1 MENDLI
7 THALQQHNT
16 PSSRANDGVEIAI
29 FSQQQAKA
37 PPQKRIK
44 RLNRTSKNS
53 DGVEIHT
60 QRQLSFDFSY
70 QEKRTYQG
78 IDVFE
83 WQTNKGQKILSVQ
96 SNDGIILS
104 VPGTF
109 NAPATP
115 TPMAKVKNINLSE
128 PLPPIQTPNGL
139 DIPYPTAVVGNQKA
153 DLRHSFKENAQKI
166 T

>member
-7 THALQQHNT
+7 THALQQHQT
-16 PSSRANDGVEIAI
+16 SSSRINDGVDIAI
-29 FSQQQAKA
+29 FSQQQVKA
-37 PPQKRIK
+37 TPQKRTK
-44 RLNRTSKNS
+44 RLTRTSKNS
-53 DGVEIHT
+53 DGVEIRT

-70 QEKRTYQG
+70 HEKRTYQG

-83 WQTNKGQKILSVQ
+83 SYTKAGKKILSVQ
-96 SNDGIILS
+96 SDDGITLS

-109 NAPATP
+109 NAPI
-115 TPMAKVKNINLSE
+115 TPMEKVKNINLSE
-128 PLPPIQTPNGL
+128 PLPPIQAPNTL
-139 DIPYPTAVVGNQKA
+139 DIPYSTAVVGNNKM